1 MKIIKEYDAKADSKH
16 RVTIRSSE
24 HEYYH
29 VQIYEN
35 GKVVMEPRLLVV
47 PDSSLK
53 VKMKENR

>member
-1 MKIIKEYDAKADSKH
+1 MKIIKEYDAKADSKN

-29 VQIYEN
+29 VQIYED

-47 PDSSLK
+47 PDNLIKTKS
-53 VKMKENR
+53 KES